1 MLTRPEKVGLAL
13 LGLLVVAFGGLTVW
27 RSALQ
32 QERKTDFGVYAR
44 AGYAVRAGQDIYD
57 KRVCDDRGWHYCY
70 PPPFAILMAPLADP
84 FRWDD
89 RTGYLPF
96 WASVAVWYAL
106 SVGFVAFA
114 VHAMAKAVL
123 PGEVPGSRRW
133 WYARTVPVYVCLGG
147 IGYTLSRGQVNLL
160 LVALIAGMFAAAVR
174 GRVVASGVWL
184 AGAIALK
191 VIPAFLFL
199 FPLVRREW
207 RAGVGVALGL
217 AVLLGA
223 LPAAVWGIDGAVRN
237 DLRVVDAVL
246 LPGASEA
253 GDQTRAVELTNAT
266 ATDSQSFQ
274 AVIHNVRHP
283 HPDREARP
291 PQPDEFTRL
300 AHWAIGGL
308 LTLITVAV
316 GWRRLRPDP
325 AGQLIFLGCL
335 CVLMLHISPVSH
347 MHYYVLA
354 LPLVAGLWLKG
365 LAARPGRLS
374 AGGRTVA
381 VLAGWGAV
389 TAAALLP
396 FSFAVWLREMGP
408 TVLATLALWAVG
420 LAEVARRPVAVASR
434 GVESQ
439 PEALAA

>member
-1 MLTRPEKVGLAL
+1 MMLSRPEKVGLAL
-13 LGLLVVAFGGLTVW
+13 LGLLAVLFGGLTVW

-44 AGYAVRAGQDIYD
+44 AGYAVRAGEDIYW
-57 KRVCDDRGWHYCY
+57 VCDNRGWHYCY
-70 PPPFAILMAPLADP
+70 PPPLAVLMAPLADP
-84 FRWDD
+84 WPWVD
-89 RTGYLPF
+89 RAGYLPF
-96 WASVAVWYAL
+96 WASVAIWYVL
-106 SVGFVAFA
+106 SVGFLAFA

-123 PGEVPGSRRW
+123 PGEAPGSRRW
-133 WYARTVPVYVCLGG
+133 WYARLVPVYVCLGG

-174 GRVVASGVWL
+174 GRAVASGVWL

-191 VIPAFLFL
+191 VIPAFLLL
-199 FPLVRREW
+199 FPFVRREW

-217 AVLLGA
+217 AVLLGV

-237 DLRVVDAVL
+237 DLRIVDAVL

-274 AVIHNVRHP
+274 AVIHNLR
-283 HPDREARP
+283 HPDRQTRP

-300 AHWAIGGL
+300 AHWAIGGV
-308 LTLITVAV
+308 LTLATAAV

-325 AGQLIFLGCL
+325 ADQLVFLGCL
-335 CVLMLHISPVSH
+335 CVLMLHITPVSH
-347 MHYYVLA
+347 MHYYTLA
-354 LPLVAGLWLKG
+354 LPLVAGLWLKR
-365 LAARPGRLS
+365 LAERPGRVS

-381 VLAGWGAV
+381 VLAGWGV
-389 TAAALLP
+389 LTAAALLP
-396 FSFAVWLREMGP
+396 VPFAVWLREMGP
-408 TVLATLALWAVG
+408 TVLATLGLWAVG
-420 LAEVARRPVAVASR
+420 LAAVARRPAAVVSCCA
-434 GVESQ
+434 ESQ
-439 PEALAA
+439 KALAA